1 MWTGTGNG
9 LPSMEERKMIMHMV
23 LQPIGTKTSLFAA
36 LQIPVTS
43 LSAVSAYKIV
53 MEVIFMMNVLL
64 NWTLTAIESGLP
76 TMVEPGKIMHL
87 KLQQMET
94 TTSLF
99 VVLQMLHSPHQAMH
113 TSQHAE
119 ESMILPY

>member
-9 LPSMEERKMIMHMV
+9 LPSMEERTKIMHMV
-23 LQPIGTKTSLFAA
+23 LQPIGTTTSLFAA
-36 LQIPVTS
+36 IHFPVTS
-43 LSAVSAYKIV
+43 LSAVSAYKKV
-53 MEVIFMMNVLL
+53 LEVVIMMNVLL

-99 VVLQMLHSPHQAMH
+99 AVLQMLHSPHQAMH